1 MVFSTSSNKRNFA
14 LIMKTILVIGAG
26 RSSSSLIQYL
36 LDHSQSC
43 EWKVRV
49 GDVDEKNA
57 VARVNGHAG
66 GIAFRFDISDAV
78 QRETEISNAALV
90 VSMLPAFMHGAVAK
104 DCVRLGKHLVT
115 ASYVS
120 DEMRALDA
128 EAKKKNIILLNEC
141 GLDPGIDHM
150 SAMQIIDRI
159 KNSGGEMLAFYSYC
173 GGLVAPE
180 SNDNP
185 WGYKF
190 SWNPRNVILAGNG
203 TAQFIENGKYK
214 YLPYNRLFTLS
225 GSVTVDGWGDFDAY
239 ANRDSL
245 SYRAVYGLE
254 KIPTMLRGTLRMPGF
269 CKAWNAFVQLGWTDD
284 TWKIHKAN
292 ELSYAELVEAFLPSG
307 KGNLKERMKNFLGE
321 NCDEEV
327 MHKLEWAGIFSD
339 EKIKLEE
346 ASPAQILQ
354 DLLERK
360 WLLKPGDKDMIVMQ
374 HRFEYS
380 LGGKK
385 HHVISSLV
393 VKGEDEIHTA
403 MARTVGLPAAIAVK
417 RILSGELNRTGV
429 CVPVTADIYE
439 PVLKELESFGIK
451 FSEKEEIL

>member
-1 MVFSTSSNKRNFA
+1 
-14 LIMKTILVIGAG
+14 MKTILVIGAG

-36 LDHSQSC
+36 LNHAANEKWQ
-43 EWKVRV
+43 VRV

-57 VARVNGHAG
+57 VARVSGNINGT
-66 GIAFRFDISDAV
+66 AFRFDINDEV
-78 QRETEISNAALV
+78 QREKEISNASLV

-115 ASYVS
+115 CSYVN

-128 EAKKKNIILLNEC
+128 EAKTKNIILLNEI

-150 SAMQIIDRI
+150 SAMQIIDTI
-159 KNSGGEMLAFYSYC
+159 KKAGGVITAFYSYC

-190 SWNPRNVILAGNG
+190 SWNPRNVILAGQG

-214 YLPYNRLFTLS
+214 YLPYSRLFSEAKTISVEGS
-225 GSVTVDGWGDFDAY
+225 GNFDAY

-254 KIPTMLRGTLRMPGF
+254 NIPTMLRGTLRMPGF

-284 TWKIHKAN
+284 TWKIHNSAQLTYV
-292 ELSYAELVEAFLPSG
+292 ELIESFLAEG
-307 KGNLKERMKNFLGE
+307 KGNVKERLAAFL
-321 NCDEEV
+321 NEELSSEI
-327 MHKLEWAGIFSD
+327 MSKLEWLGIFTD
-339 EKIKLEE
+339 QKIPLKD
-346 ASPAQILQ
+346 ATPAQILQ
-354 DLLERK
+354 ELLERK
-360 WLLKPGDKDMIVMQ
+360 WKLMPGDKDMIVMQ
-374 HRFEYS
+374 HRFEYV
-380 LGGKK
+380 LEQKK
-385 HHVISSLV
+385 HTIISSFV
-393 VKGEDEIHTA
+393 INGEDEIHTA
-403 MARTVGLPAAIAVK
+403 MAKTVGLPAAIAVR

-429 CVPVTADIYE
+429 CIPVTEDIYA
-439 PVLKELESFGIK
+439 PVLKELENFGIR
-451 FSEKEEIL
+451 FDEKEIAE